1 MGRDILFLSSN
12 RYGDF
17 PSRKTR
23 FSQYLSEKGFRVVY
37 VDSPH
42 TYLAYLKKGY
52 KVENSGKLEQI
63 SPNFYVLRS
72 FPILPFFKKYPILN
86 KVDSRIYYNKIAS
99 TLKEISFEPVLVF
112 NYMPFFPNVLTK
124 FKSKTIYDCVDD
136 HASFGGLLN
145 PSFVNE
151 LEKKT
156 VEVSDV
162 VITTGNEFLR
172 EKLKKFGKEPIQ
184 VPNGVEYSIFSSWL
198 NQKENFIIKNQIV
211 YVGAIA
217 HWFDVDLVK
226 YIADSF
232 EDFEILLIGFT
243 SIDISELLSKK
254 NVKFLGK
261 LEQKQFAPILW
272 ESKAAIIPF
281 KVNDL
286 TKKIDPL
293 KAYEYLASGVP
304 VVSTPVGNV
313 SQLPVYVAES
323 KEDFVSKLKRAID
336 EDSLEK
342 REKRTLDAKEYSW
355 ENRVDSILNIVESLI
370 SNG

>member
-1 MGRDILFLSSN
+1 MSKDILFLSSN

-23 FSQYLSEKGFRVVY
+23 FSKYLSEKGFRVVY

-42 TYLAYLKKGY
+42 TYLGYLKKGF
-52 KVENSGKLEQI
+52 KVESYGLKEVF
-63 SPNFYVLRS
+63 PNFYVLRS
-72 FPILPFFKKYPILN
+72 FPILPFFKKYLPFN
-86 KVDSRIYYNKIAS
+86 KIDSQIYYSKIAS
-99 TLKEISFEPVLVF
+99 ALKEISFDPALTF
-112 NYMPFFPNVLTK
+112 TYIPFFPDALTK
-124 FKSKTIYDCVDD
+124 FKSKIIYDCVDD
-136 HASFGGLLN
+136 HASFGGLIN
-145 PSFVNE
+145 PSFVNA

-162 VITTGNEFLR
+162 VITTGNEFLKD
-172 EKLKKFGKEPIQ
+172 KLKKFGKEPVQI
-184 VPNGVEYSIFSSWL
+184 PNGVDYALFSNWL
-198 NQKENFIIKNQIV
+198 NNKESLNIKNQIV

-217 HWFDVDLVK
+217 NWFDIDLVK

-232 EDFEILLIGFT
+232 KDYEILLIGFA
-243 SIDISELLSKK
+243 SVDISDLLSKE

-261 LEQKQFAPILW
+261 LTQEQFAPILW
-272 ESKAAIIPF
+272 QSKAAMIPF

-286 TKKIDPL
+286 TRKIDPL

-313 SQLPVYVAES
+313 SQLPVYVAEA
-323 KEDFVSKLKRAID
+323 KEDFVKELKRAID
-336 EDSLEK
+336 DDTIEK
-342 REKRTLDAKEYSW
+342 RVKRTLNAKEYSW
-355 ENRVDSILNIVESLI
+355 ENRLETIFKIVESLI